1 MVTQHGYIYIY
12 NRMQSYINVLLNYY
26 IIFFNDIYIYI
37 CYWRVTMDAEVFVI
51 LTDMSSYADALRE
64 AEHGGVQ
71 KLNRPLWG
79 RPSTSIQAHTT
90 CVYLLCLFYF
100 VLFCSILFCSILF
113 CLSILAICIYIYIY
127 IQIIFIVI
135 ITVIIIII
143 TYIYVFVYII
153 CIQYALCV
161 YTCIMSSLIIQR
173 GRPQSQA

>member
-1 MVTQHGYIYIY
+1 
-12 NRMQSYINVLLNYY
+12 
-26 IIFFNDIYIYI
+26 
-37 CYWRVTMDAEVFVI
+37 MDAEVFVI

-90 CVYLLCLFYF
+90 CVYLLCF
-100 VLFCSILFCSILF
+100 ILFCSILF
-113 CLSILAICIYIYIY
+113 YSILFYSILFIYISYMYIHIYIYRL
-127 IQIIFIVI
+127 FSLSLSPLLLLSLH
-135 ITVIIIII
+135 
-143 TYIYVFVYII
+143 IYVFVYIM